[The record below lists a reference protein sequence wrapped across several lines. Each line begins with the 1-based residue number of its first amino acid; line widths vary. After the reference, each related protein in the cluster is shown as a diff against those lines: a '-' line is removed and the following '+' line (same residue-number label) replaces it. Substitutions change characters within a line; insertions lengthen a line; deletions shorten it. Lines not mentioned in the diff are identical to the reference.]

1 MPPVRVRVPSAAG
14 KVRVAETAGK
24 AATKARVRAKRAGKA
39 QPLVRC
45 ITGYCCSNC
54 KPDYNMALAMGM
66 HGRLGQASPL
76 ADLTDDLL
84 RKIIEATKPRRT
96 LPAWMSC
103 SFNLKEY
110 KALQATRE
118 SNQVCS
124 TDPKD

>member
-1 MPPVRVRVPSAAG
+1 MPAVRVRVPSAAG
-14 KVRVAETAGK
+14 KVRVPAIAGK
-24 AATKARVRAKRAGKA
+24 AATTPRVRAKRAGKA

-45 ITGYCCSNC
+45 ITGYCCSTC
-54 KPDYNMALAMGM
+54 KPDYNMALAMGT
-66 HGRLGQASPL
+66 HGRLGSASPL

-84 RKIIEATKPRRT
+84 RQIIEATKPRRT

-118 SNQVCS
+118 SNPVCS
-124 TDPKD
+124 TDPRD

>member
-1 MPPVRVRVPSAAG
+1 MVIL
-14 KVRVAETAGK
+14 AGK
-24 AATKARVRAKRAGKA
+24 AVRAKPVRKRAVVVQ
-39 QPLVRC
+39 QPIARC
-45 ITGYCCSNC
+45 ITGYFCSTC
-54 KPDYNMALAMGM
+54 KPDYNMALAMGT
-66 HGRLGQASPL
+66 HGRLGEASPL
-76 ADLTDDLL
+76 ANLTDDLL

-118 SNQVCS
+118 SNPVCS